1 MDARTEKFWNRTA
14 DGYAKKPV
22 PDEAIY
28 RRKLEMTRDH
38 LDRDSRVLE
47 FGCGTGTTAIHH
59 APHVRHIDAIDI
71 SARMLEIGREKAAAA
86 GIGNI
91 AFHRNTIAGFGAD
104 AESYDVVLGMS
115 ILHLLPDWRET
126 IGRVHDLLK
135 PGGTF
140 ISSTMCLNDG
150 FGFLKYL
157 VPIGQAIGKLPEI
170 AFFSRK
176 EYLKGVRTVGF
187 TIESD
192 WQPKKRGPLFLI
204 ARRTG

>member
-1 MDARTEKFWNRTA
+1 MEARTEKFWNRTA

-22 PDEAIY
+22 PDEAAY

-59 APHVRHIDAIDI
+59 APHVRHIDAIDV
-71 SARMLEIGREKAAAA
+71 SARMIEIGREKAQAA

-91 AFHRNTIAGFGAD
+91 AFHQSPISAFDAP
-104 AESYDVVLGMS
+104 AESYDAVLGMS
-115 ILHLLPDWRET
+115 ILHLLPDWRDT
-126 IGRVHDLLK
+126 VGRVHDLLK

-140 ISSTMCLNDG
+140 ISSTMCLDDG
-150 FGFLKYL
+150 FGLLKYL
-157 VPIGQAIGKLPEI
+157 VPIGQAIGKLPEV

-176 EYLKGVRTVGF
+176 TFLEGVRTAGF
-187 TIESD
+187 SIESE
-192 WQPKKRGPLFLI
+192 WQPKKRSPLFLI
-204 ARRTG
+204 ARKTG